1 MNLNFL
7 LIIAVIL
14 LGLRLPS
21 FMNKLG
27 MSKRDKIAFVFMS
40 FAILGLGWFVVY
52 AMGMV
57 I

>member
-1 MNLNFL
+1 
-7 LIIAVIL
+7 
-14 LGLRLPS
+14 
-21 FMNKLG
+21 MNKLG